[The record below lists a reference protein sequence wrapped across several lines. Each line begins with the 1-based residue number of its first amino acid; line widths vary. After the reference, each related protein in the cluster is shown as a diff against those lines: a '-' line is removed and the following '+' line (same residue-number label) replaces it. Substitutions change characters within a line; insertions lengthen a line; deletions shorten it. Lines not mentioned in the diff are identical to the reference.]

1 MNTLASRPFV
11 QHPARRLASGAVVPH
26 DYRPPEPKGIGLE
39 TCRGALIVG
48 AVQPAPTDMGS
59 HAEHIQATLLARRRT
74 PDFIDA
80 SSHQD
85 TLHERMQEPV
95 RELPPWLGFFLICGV
110 VGAAYVVATWVFAGP
125 PQIEFNPWS
134 R

>member
-1 MNTLASRPFV
+1 MTTLAALPKD
-11 QHPARRLASGAVVPH
+11 AAADDERL
-26 DYRPPEPKGIGLE
+26 
-39 TCRGALIVG
+39 
-48 AVQPAPTDMGS
+48 
-59 HAEHIQATLLARRRT
+59 QAALLARRRT

-85 TLHERMQEPV
+85 TLHERMRVPS
-95 RELPPWLGFFLICGV
+95 RELPPWLGFLLICSV
-110 VGAAYVVATWVFAGP
+110 VGAAYVIAMWVFAGP